1 MVITR
6 VEMPLRTRP
15 VCLAFI
21 DSRRASQLDLD
32 LVGSTLSDPYISY
45 SAALFAL
52 AGPLHGCVYAFFGI
66 NSGLTRTLT
75 LSLAN
80 QEVLRWQMAMQKE
93 IGDNISH
100 ENIREYLWKTL
111 RSGQVVPGYVPG
123 HLPSRLLLHILQIW
137 SRCPS

>member
-15 VCLAFI
+15 VCLAFV
-21 DSRRASQLDLD
+21 DSRRASHLDLD

-52 AGPLHGCVYAFFGI
+52 AGPLHGCVYAFSGI
-66 NSGLTRTLT
+66 KSRLTVT

-100 ENIREYLWKTL
+100 ENIKEYLWKTL
-111 RSGQVVPGYVPG
+111 RGGQVVPGYVPG
-123 HLPSRLLLHILQIW
+123 HLPSRLLLHTLQIRSW
-137 SRCPS
+137 CSA